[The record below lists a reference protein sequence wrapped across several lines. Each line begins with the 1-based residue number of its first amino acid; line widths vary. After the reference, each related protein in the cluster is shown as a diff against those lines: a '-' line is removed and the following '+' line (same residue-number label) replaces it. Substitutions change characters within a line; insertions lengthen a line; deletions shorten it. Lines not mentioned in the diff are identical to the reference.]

1 MRVSSHAALCPKFS
15 IVSVNENTLPR
26 VYVDAVVQLTAQIL
40 EPNVRHWSFAV
51 VCFRL
56 SLIFV
61 SYVRTPRYQQS
72 EIQPH
77 PCVILDA
84 LIRGGRLS
92 MDRYRACTLIGGV
105 VLILL

>member
-26 VYVDAVVQLTAQIL
+26 VYVDAVVQLTAQSL
-40 EPNVRHWSFAV
+40 EPNVRHRSFTV

-56 SLIFV
+56 SLIFA
-61 SYVRTPRYQQS
+61 SYVCTPRYQHS

-77 PCVILDA
+77 PRVILDA

-92 MDRYRACTLIGGV
+92 MDRYRARTLIGGV